1 MQPLH
6 TSTGEITQ
14 RYPSPSLT
22 VDVVVFSVLQDC
34 LQVLLIQRSREPFR
48 GSWALPGGFV
58 EIDESLDDA
67 ALREL
72 REETGLSYAYLEQLY
87 TYGEPR
93 RDPRGRVVS
102 VAYFALAPRD
112 AAGLV
117 HSGSDVSH
125 VCWYP
130 VDGLPSLAFDHGEI
144 LAYALRRLRYK
155 LEYSAVG
162 FELLPEAFTLSEIQ
176 RVYEIILGEKLDKRN
191 FRRRIQQAGI
201 IEPIPEQRAGERR
214 PAQLYRY
221 QEDAVAEVKARRLF
235 P

>member
-1 MQPLH
+1 MQPSGL
-6 TSTGEITQ
+6 STGDIAR
-14 RYPSPSLT
+14 RYPTPALT
-22 VDVVVFSVLQDC
+22 VDVVIFCVLQDC
-34 LQVLLIQRSREPFR
+34 LQVLLIQRGREPFR
-48 GSWALPGGFV
+48 GLWALPGGFV
-58 EIDESLDDA
+58 EIDEALDDA

-72 REETGLSYAYLEQLY
+72 QEETGLSYAYLEQLY
-87 TYGEPR
+87 TYGDPG

-117 HSGSDVSH
+117 RGGSDASH
-125 VCWYP
+125 AAWFP
-130 VDGLPSLAFDHGEI
+130 VDALPSLSFDHGEI
-144 LAYALRRLRYK
+144 MAYALRRLRYK

-176 RVYEIILGEKLDKRN
+176 RVYEMILGEKLDKRN

-201 IEPIPEQRAGERR
+201 IEPIPERRAGERR

-221 QEDAVAEVKARRLF
+221 REDAVAEVKARRLF